1 MLFNS
6 VIFLVFFTVFLI
18 LYWKIFIKNL
28 KAQNIFILIASYFFY
43 AWWDIRFLLL
53 LFSSSLIHFI
63 LGIYI
68 RKTENL
74 KWQKMLLF
82 IGIFQGIGLLL
93 FFKYFNFFIH
103 SLLNLFHSFNINS
116 NLHSLTII
124 LPLGISFYTFKGI
137 GYLLDIY
144 NEKIEPSKDPFVF
157 FTYLSFFPTL
167 LSGPIDS
174 AYSFIPQLEK
184 KRSFD
189 FSKII
194 DGFLQI
200 LWGFFK
206 KLVVADNCAVVTNY
220 LFDNYSTLPASSLLL
235 ATFLY
240 TIQLYADF
248 SGYSDMAIGFSRLLG
263 FNVTKN
269 FNFPFYAQNIADFWQ
284 RWHISLT
291 SWMTEYVFT
300 PLSFTF
306 RSLGKLGIVLALLL
320 NFILVGFWHGPNWT
334 YIFYGFL
341 HGCYFIP
348 LVLGKGIT
356 KVKFNNKVFPS
367 FIEFA
372 KMLGTFSLVMFSLL
386 IFKASSLTQA
396 VSYFSHF
403 FSSSI
408 FQIPIVFN
416 VQSSLVVISFC
427 MIVLLVEWVQRNK
440 DHALQFSSISYHYHF
455 YFRSLVVTVVFWAIV
470 IWGASGNKTF
480 MYFKF

>member
-1 MLFNS
+1 
-6 VIFLVFFTVFLI
+6 
-18 LYWKIFIKNL
+18 
-28 KAQNIFILIASYFFY
+28 
-43 AWWDIRFLLL
+43 
-53 LFSSSLIHFI
+53 
-63 LGIYI
+63 
-68 RKTENL
+68 
-74 KWQKMLLF
+74 
-82 IGIFQGIGLLL
+82 
-93 FFKYFNFFIH
+93 
-103 SLLNLFHSFNINS
+103 
-116 NLHSLTII
+116 
-124 LPLGISFYTFKGI
+124 
-137 GYLLDIY
+137 
-144 NEKIEPSKDPFVF
+144 
-157 FTYLSFFPTL
+157 
-167 LSGPIDS
+167 
-174 AYSFIPQLEK
+174 
-184 KRSFD
+184 
-189 FSKII
+189 
-194 DGFLQI
+194 
-200 LWGFFK
+200 
-206 KLVVADNCAVVTNY
+206 
-220 LFDNYSTLPASSLLL
+220 
-235 ATFLY
+235 
-240 TIQLYADF
+240 
-248 SGYSDMAIGFSRLLG
+248 
-263 FNVTKN
+263 
-269 FNFPFYAQNIADFWQ
+269 
-284 RWHISLT
+284 
-291 SWMTEYVFT
+291 
-300 PLSFTF
+300 
-306 RSLGKLGIVLALLL
+306 LGKLGIVLALLL